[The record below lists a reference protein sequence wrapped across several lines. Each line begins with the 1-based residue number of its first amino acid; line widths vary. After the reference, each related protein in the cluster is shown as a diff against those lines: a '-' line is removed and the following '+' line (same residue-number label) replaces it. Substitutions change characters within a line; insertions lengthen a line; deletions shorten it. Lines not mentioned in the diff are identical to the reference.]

1 MDASGR
7 RRLTAVAATALLGVA
22 GLGACQAIT
31 EPGRESPTVTA
42 RVLYGSPNPSNLPPG
57 GITAQMAIDI
67 AMEGEVAIDIAM
79 EGEEQHKDLAWA
91 RAVRDFPG
99 AGIVGRW
106 VWLVHWGYSA
116 GPTSGKWCDIVVD
129 LFSGEVLD
137 KSCIYS

>member
-31 EPGRESPTVTA
+31 EPGRESPTVTEPGRESPTVAA

-57 GITAQMAIDI
+57 GITAQM
-67 AMEGEVAIDIAM
+67 AIDIAM